1 MRDIQLAYANM
12 EGLASMVIRRCSAHA
27 AGRRDA
33 VSAIW
38 YNKIA
43 GLAEGI
49 AAGQAPVEESPHST
63 GRRCRLT
70 AGQGN
75 LTASATESR
84 LRRIRREGER
94 VR

>member
-1 MRDIQLAYANM
+1 MRDTQLAYANM
-12 EGLASMVIRRCSAHA
+12 EGLASMVVWRCIAHP
-27 AGRRDA
+27 AGRWISTPA
-33 VSAIW
+33 LW
-38 YNKIA
+38 YNRIA

-84 LRRIRREGER
+84 LQRKL
-94 VR
+94 